1 MLHVSDVMKHELARV
16 MIRIV
21 VTDDAVITV
30 SLFRDRGRRTMGCGL
45 EGKKLL
51 INIYQ

>member
-1 MLHVSDVMKHELARV
+1 MVHVSDAMKHELARV

-30 SLFRDRGRRTMGCGL
+30 SLFRDRGRRTMDCVW
-45 EGKKLL
+45 EGKKLW